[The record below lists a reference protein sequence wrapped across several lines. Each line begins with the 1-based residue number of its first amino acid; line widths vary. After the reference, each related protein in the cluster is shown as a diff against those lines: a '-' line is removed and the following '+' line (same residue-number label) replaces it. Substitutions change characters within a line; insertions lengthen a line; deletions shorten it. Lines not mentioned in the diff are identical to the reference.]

1 MSFLSDQQGRMSDQ
15 WFGTKMEDRMLNQ
28 LVILRAAMTRAG
40 EITLDGDVGIGAYP
54 VTTLRTITNV
64 MVMVIGIC
72 LALLGLVV
80 LTTAI

>member
-1 MSFLSDQQGRMSDQ
+1 
-15 WFGTKMEDRMLNQ
+15 MLNQ